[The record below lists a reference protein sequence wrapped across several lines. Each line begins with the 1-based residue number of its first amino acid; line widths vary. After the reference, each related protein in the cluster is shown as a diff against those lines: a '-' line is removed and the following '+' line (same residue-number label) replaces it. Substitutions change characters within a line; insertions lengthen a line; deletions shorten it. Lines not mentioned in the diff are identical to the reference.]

1 MFIQIE
7 IQTRAKVDLVDITAE
22 IQQAITESRIEEGI
36 CFLFC
41 PHTTAGLVLNE
52 NWDPS
57 VEKDIAM
64 LLEHMVPEGLPY
76 RHAEG
81 NSPAHIKSVLVGT
94 DHFIFIQRGQL
105 QMGNWQ
111 GIFFA
116 EFDGPRRRKV
126 WVRALKDQPSG

>member
-7 IQTRAKVDLVDITAE
+7 IQTRAKVDLVDITSE
-22 IQQAITESRIEEGI
+22 IQQAITEAGIEEGI

-57 VEKDIAM
+57 VEKDVAM

-111 GIFFA
+111 CIFFA

-126 WVRALKDQPSG
+126 WIKALRDQSSG

>member
-7 IQTRAKVDLVDITAE
+7 IQTRNKVDLVDITGDVQRALDE
-22 IQQAITESRIEEGI
+22 TDVAEGI

-52 NWDPS
+52 NWDPT
-57 VEKDIAM
+57 VETDVAM
-64 LLEHMVPEGLPY
+64 VLDRMVPEGLPY
-76 RHAEG
+76 RHSEG
-81 NSPAHIKSVLVGT
+81 NSTGHVKSVLVGT
-94 DHFIFIQRGQL
+94 NHFVFIQKHKLQL
-105 QMGNWQ
+105 GTWQ

-126 WVRALKDQPSG
+126 WIKVNGE

>member
-1 MFIQIE
+1 MFMQIE
-7 IQTRAKVDLVDITAE
+7 IQTRSKVDLVDITGDVQRALDE
-22 IQQAITESRIEEGI
+22 TGVAEGI

-57 VEKDIAM
+57 VETDVAM
-64 LLEHMVPEGLPY
+64 VLDRMVPEGLPY
-76 RHAEG
+76 RHSEG
-81 NSPAHIKSVLVGT
+81 NSPGHVKSVLVGA
-94 DHFIFIQRGQL
+94 DHFVFIQKHKLQL
-105 QMGNWQ
+105 GTWQ

-126 WVRALKDQPSG
+126 WIKVSEE